1 MLAIV
6 ERRDLETLEKSKD
19 HSPAEIA
26 AMRRAAA
33 AILARWGVSAGDS
46 AVILDGIPPET
57 SGRWRGGD
65 HGPVNRD
72 FITRMSYIV
81 GIHAALRVI
90 FADPAQGYAWMRRPN
105 QKLAGRT
112 PLALLLDGGM
122 DDLRRLHRYLDSVR
136 AGW

>member
-1 MLAIV
+1 MLTIV
-6 ERRDLETLEKSKD
+6 EWRDLETLERD
-19 HSPAEIA
+19 EGHSPAEIA

-33 AILARWGVSAGDS
+33 AILARWGVSADES
-46 AVILDGIPPET
+46 AVILDDISPKS
-57 SGRWRGGD
+57 SGLWRGGD

-90 FADPAQGYAWMRRPN
+90 FADPAQGYAWMRQPS

-122 DDLRRLHRYLDSVR
+122 DDLRRLHGYLDSVR